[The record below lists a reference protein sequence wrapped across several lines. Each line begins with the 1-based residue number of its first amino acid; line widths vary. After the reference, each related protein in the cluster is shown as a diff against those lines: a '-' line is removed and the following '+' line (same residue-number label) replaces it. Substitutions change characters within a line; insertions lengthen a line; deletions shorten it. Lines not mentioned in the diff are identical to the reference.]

1 MAYLLYYAL
10 NREGESTRR
19 LGQYAGLQDLDKELS
34 LHGEELVDYHL
45 LSDGIGRFLESLR
58 GKPKPLEIAEFC
70 TTLSHYVAGG
80 IELQGALA
88 DAAQSAS
95 TSAMRTAIID
105 VRRNLKG
112 GYSLSEGMRMSGR
125 FPDVVISMTKIGE
138 ESGNLDRMLRDAA
151 QHIERVEEIKGAA
164 KRAMIYPAFTLLVV
178 GAAGGFWMTAVVP
191 KIVELFD
198 AMQVELESATLLLIA
213 LSEFFNAYWPLM
225 LATIVAIPVSWVLA
239 RRNERFRIA
248 SDNALWRLPV
258 VGRIVRGTQMAFYY
272 QYLSL
277 MYGAGV
283 VITNA
288 LDTMQKTVSNKYFAV
303 RVSTLLSELR
313 SGKMLADAFK
323 ECELFPLL
331 DQRMVAIGEQ
341 TGNLEEQLNKLAAIH
356 FNRVQGLVEVLPKFV
371 EPVMLLL
378 LGGFF
383 AFFVVALLGPL
394 YSMISTVGGAG

>member
-1 MAYLLYYAL
+1 MAYLLYSAL
-10 NREGESTRR
+10 NREGQSIRR

-34 LHGEELVDYHL
+34 LHGEELVDYQH
-45 LSDGIGRFLESLR
+45 LSDSIGRFLESLR

-88 DAAQSAS
+88 DAAESAS
-95 TSAMRTAIID
+95 TSTMRSAIID
-105 VRRNLKG
+105 IRRHLKG
-112 GYSLSEGMRMSGR
+112 GFSLSEGMKKTGR
-125 FPDVVISMTKIGE
+125 FPDVVISMSKIGE
-138 ESGNLDRMLRDAA
+138 ESGNLARMLRDAA
-151 QHIERVEEIKGAA
+151 AHLERVEEIKGAA
-164 KRAMIYPAFTLLVV
+164 KRAMIYPTFTLLVV

-191 KIVELFD
+191 KIVELFE
-198 AMQVELESATLLLIA
+198 AMQVELEPSTLMLI
-213 LSEFFNAYWPLM
+213 SMSKFFNAYWPVM
-225 LATIVAIPVSWVLA
+225 LALVVAIPVGWMLA

-258 VGRIVRGTQMAFYY
+258 VGRIVQGSQMAFYY

-288 LDTMQKTVSNKYFAV
+288 LDTMQKTVSNKYFAL
-303 RVSTLLSELR
+303 RVSTLLADLR
-313 SGKMLADAFK
+313 SGRMLADAFK

-331 DQRMVAIGEQ
+331 DQRMVSIGEQ
-341 TGNLEEQLNKLAAIH
+341 TGNLEEQLDKLADIH

-371 EPVMLLL
+371 EPVMLLV
-378 LGGFF
+378 LGGGF
-383 AFFVVALLGPL
+383 AFFIIALMGPL
-394 YSMISTVGGAG
+394 YNMISSVGGV